1 MRNLCMFIS
10 ILLMGGLVS
19 CQESPK
25 GSTATYDV
33 GLVESKK
40 IVLPVDENTYYLSK
54 SMFQFEED
62 EKEYLLFGNLEKRQH
77 ELLIYDIE
85 GQNLHKRIPLKKEG
99 PNGLPGIYGCIPFF
113 DSKTFLVSQ
122 YGIGRTAII
131 DDEGNVV
138 RKYDMRQSTDKRN
151 RRGLWVDSRFGLSYF
166 YTPSFIK
173 DSILYFSNELFIQYK
188 INQRLDREVWKTIPM
203 FNSLDLKNGHIH
215 TLPINYPDIFED
227 DVRTPAGGGFE
238 ITYDYNYKQERLVCS
253 LTGYDSIMVTDDL
266 KQVRWYNGKSRYLK
280 SVRPRVYE
288 ADGFDWLKKSKGGI
302 KYHNIMYDKYR
313 DVYYRIAEFPYELKP
328 NEFAFDDP
336 KGREFSIII
345 FDKDL
350 NIIGETK
357 FPGNKYLYKMSFV
370 GRDGLYISENNEA
383 NPEFDEDKL
392 VFACFT
398 LEDIKRKS
406 SE

>member
-1 MRNLCMFIS
+1 MKITSFIC
-10 ILLMGGLVS
+10 LVS
-19 CQESPK
+19 CICLFACQDSPK
-25 GSTATYDV
+25 ESIAIYDI
-33 GLVESKK
+33 GLAESKK

-54 SMFQFEED
+54 SIFQFEED
-62 EKEYLLFGNLEKRQH
+62 DKEYLLFGNLEKRQH

-85 GQNLHKRIPLKKEG
+85 KQNLHKRIPLEKEG
-99 PNGLPGIYGCIPFF
+99 PNGVPGIWGCIPFF

-122 YGIGRTAII
+122 HNSGRMSII
-131 DDEGNVV
+131 DGEGIVV
-138 RKYDMRQSTDKRN
+138 QKYSMRQFSDKTK
-151 RRGLWVDSRFGLSYF
+151 RRGLWVDSRFGVSFF

-173 DSILYFSNELFIQYK
+173 DSIVYFSNGIFIQYK

-203 FNSLDLKNGHIH
+203 FNSLNLKNGHIH
-215 TLPINYPDIFED
+215 TLPIKYPDIFED
-227 DVRTPAGGGFE
+227 DVKVPAGGGYEF
-238 ITYDYNYKQERLVCS
+238 TYDYNYKQERLVCS

-280 SVRPRVYE
+280 SMRPKVYE
-288 ADGFDWLKKSKGGI
+288 ADGFDWLREATENPA
-302 KYHNIMYDKYR
+302 YHNIMYDKYR
-313 DVYYRIAEFPYELKP
+313 DVYYRIVELPYELKQ
-328 NEFAFDDP
+328 NESPFDTP

-370 GRDGLYISENNEA
+370 GRDGLYISENNLA

-392 VFACFT
+392 VFACFA
-398 LEDIKRKS
+398 LEDVKDK
-406 SE
+406 

>member
-1 MRNLCMFIS
+1 MKITSFIC
-10 ILLMGGLVS
+10 LVS
-19 CQESPK
+19 CICLFACQDSPK
-25 GSTATYDV
+25 ESIATYDI
-33 GLVESKK
+33 GLAESKK

-54 SMFQFEED
+54 SIFQFEED
-62 EKEYLLFGNLEKRQH
+62 DKEYLLFGNLEKRQH

-85 GQNLHKRIPLKKEG
+85 KQNLHKRIPLEKEG
-99 PNGLPGIYGCIPFF
+99 PNGVPGIWGCIPFF

-122 YGIGRTAII
+122 HNSGRMSII
-131 DDEGNVV
+131 DGEGIVV
-138 RKYDMRQSTDKRN
+138 QKYSMRQSLDKTK
-151 RRGLWVDSRFGLSYF
+151 RRGLWVDSRFGVSFF

-173 DSILYFSNELFIQYK
+173 DSIVYFSNGIFIQYK

-203 FNSLDLKNGHIH
+203 FNSLNLKNGHIH
-215 TLPINYPDIFED
+215 TLPIKYPDIFED
-227 DVRTPAGGGFE
+227 DVKVPAGGGYEF
-238 ITYDYNYKQERLVCS
+238 TYDYNYKQERLVCS

-280 SVRPRVYE
+280 SMRPKVYE
-288 ADGFDWLKKSKGGI
+288 ADGFDWLREATENPA
-302 KYHNIMYDKYR
+302 YHNIMYDKYR
-313 DVYYRIAEFPYELKP
+313 DVYYRIVELPYELKQ
-328 NEFAFDDP
+328 NESPFDTP

-370 GRDGLYISENNEA
+370 GRDGLYISENNLA

-392 VFACFT
+392 VFACFK
-398 LEDIKRKS
+398 LEDLKDK
-406 SE
+406 

>member
-1 MRNLCMFIS
+1 MKITSFIC
-10 ILLMGGLVS
+10 LVS
-19 CQESPK
+19 CICLFACQDSPK
-25 GSTATYDV
+25 ESIATYDI
-33 GLVESKK
+33 GLAESKK

-54 SMFQFEED
+54 SIFQFEED
-62 EKEYLLFGNLEKRQH
+62 DKEYLLFGNLEKRQH

-85 GQNLHKRIPLKKEG
+85 KQNLHKRIPLEKEG
-99 PNGLPGIYGCIPFF
+99 PNGVPGIWGCIPFF

-122 YGIGRTAII
+122 HNSGRMSII
-131 DDEGNVV
+131 DGEGIVV
-138 RKYDMRQSTDKRN
+138 QKYSMRQFSDKTK
-151 RRGLWVDSRFGLSYF
+151 RRGLWVDSRFGVSFF

-173 DSILYFSNELFIQYK
+173 DSIVYFSNGIFIQYK

-203 FNSLDLKNGHIH
+203 FNSLNLKNGHIH
-215 TLPINYPDIFED
+215 TLPIKYPDIFED
-227 DVRTPAGGGFE
+227 DVKVPAGGGYEF
-238 ITYDYNYKQERLVCS
+238 TYDYNYKQERLVCS

-280 SVRPRVYE
+280 SMRPKVYE
-288 ADGFDWLKKSKGGI
+288 ADGFDWLREATENPA
-302 KYHNIMYDKYR
+302 YHNIMYDKYR
-313 DVYYRIAEFPYELKP
+313 DVYYRIVELPYELKQ
-328 NEFAFDDP
+328 NESAFDTP

-383 NPEFDEDKL
+383 NPEFDENKL
-392 VFACFT
+392 VFACFK
-398 LEDIKRKS
+398 LEDIKGK
-406 SE
+406 E

>member
-1 MRNLCMFIS
+1 MKITSFIC
-10 ILLMGGLVS
+10 LVS
-19 CQESPK
+19 CICLFACQDSPK
-25 GSTATYDV
+25 ESIATYDI
-33 GLVESKK
+33 GLAESKK

-54 SMFQFEED
+54 SIFQFEED
-62 EKEYLLFGNLEKRQH
+62 DKEYLLFGNLEKRQH

-85 GQNLHKRIPLKKEG
+85 KQNLHKRIPLEKEG
-99 PNGLPGIYGCIPFF
+99 PNGVPGIWGCIPFF

-122 YGIGRTAII
+122 HNSGRMSII
-131 DDEGNVV
+131 DGEGIVV
-138 RKYDMRQSTDKRN
+138 QKYSMRQFSDKTK
-151 RRGLWVDSRFGLSYF
+151 RRGLWVDSRFGVSFF

-173 DSILYFSNELFIQYK
+173 DSIVYFSNGIFIQYK

-203 FNSLDLKNGHIH
+203 FNSLNLKNGHIH
-215 TLPINYPDIFED
+215 TLPIKYPDIFED
-227 DVRTPAGGGFE
+227 DVKVPAGGGYEF
-238 ITYDYNYKQERLVCS
+238 TYDYNYKQERLVCS

-280 SVRPRVYE
+280 SMRPKVYE
-288 ADGFDWLKKSKGGI
+288 ADGFDWLREATENPA
-302 KYHNIMYDKYR
+302 YHNIMYDKYR
-313 DVYYRIAEFPYELKP
+313 DVYYRIVELPYELKQ
-328 NEFAFDDP
+328 NESPFDTP

-370 GRDGLYISENNEA
+370 GRDGLYISENNLA

-392 VFACFT
+392 VFACFK
-398 LEDIKRKS
+398 LEDLKDK
-406 SE
+406 

>member
-1 MRNLCMFIS
+1 MKTTIFTAIF
-10 ILLMGGLVS
+10 ILLIGGIIS
-19 CQESPK
+19 CQESPEV
-25 GSTATYDV
+25 STVRYDV
-33 GLVESKK
+33 GLTELKK

-62 EKEYLLFGNLEKRQH
+62 DKEYLQFGNFEKRQH
-77 ELLIYDIE
+77 EILIYDIE
-85 GQNLHKRIPLKKEG
+85 KQNLQKRIPLEKEG

-173 DSILYFSNELFIQYK
+173 ASILYFSNELFIQYK

-203 FNSLDLKNGHIH
+203 FNSLNLKNGHIH

-227 DVRTPAGGGFE
+227 DVRTPAGGGYE
-238 ITYDYNYKQERLVCS
+238 ITYDYNYNQERLVCS

-288 ADGFDWLKKSKGGI
+288 ADGFDWL
-302 KYHNIMYDKYR
+302 
-313 DVYYRIAEFPYELKP
+313 
-328 NEFAFDDP
+328 
-336 KGREFSIII
+336 
-345 FDKDL
+345 
-350 NIIGETK
+350 
-357 FPGNKYLYKMSFV
+357 
-370 GRDGLYISENNEA
+370 
-383 NPEFDEDKL
+383 
-392 VFACFT
+392 
-398 LEDIKRKS
+398 
-406 SE
+406 

>member
-1 MRNLCMFIS
+1 MKITSFIC
-10 ILLMGGLVS
+10 LVS
-19 CQESPK
+19 CICLFACQDSPK
-25 GSTATYDV
+25 ESIATYDI
-33 GLVESKK
+33 GLAESKK

-54 SMFQFEED
+54 SIFQFEED
-62 EKEYLLFGNLEKRQH
+62 DKEYLLFGNLEKRQH

-85 GQNLHKRIPLKKEG
+85 KQNLHKRIPLEKEG
-99 PNGLPGIYGCIPFF
+99 PNGVPGIWGCIPFF

-122 YGIGRTAII
+122 HNSGRMSII
-131 DDEGNVV
+131 DGEGIVV
-138 RKYDMRQSTDKRN
+138 QKYSMRQSSDKTK
-151 RRGLWVDSRFGLSYF
+151 RRGLWVDSRFGVSFF

-173 DSILYFSNELFIQYK
+173 DSIVYFSNGIFIQYK

-203 FNSLDLKNGHIH
+203 FNSLNLKNGHIH
-215 TLPINYPDIFED
+215 TLPIKYPDIFED
-227 DVRTPAGGGFE
+227 DVKVPAGGGYEF
-238 ITYDYNYKQERLVCS
+238 TYDYNYKQERLVCS

-280 SVRPRVYE
+280 SMRPKVYE
-288 ADGFDWLKKSKGGI
+288 ADGFDWLREATENPA
-302 KYHNIMYDKYR
+302 YHNIMYDKYR
-313 DVYYRIAEFPYELKP
+313 DVYYRIVELPYELKQ
-328 NEFAFDDP
+328 NESPFDTP

-370 GRDGLYISENNEA
+370 GRDGLYISENNLA

-392 VFACFT
+392 VFACFA
-398 LEDIKRKS
+398 LEDVKDK
-406 SE
+406 